1 MSVKDNLTNESRSNN
16 SVHSLSSLIEASIK
30 QKYENKSN
38 NPSDLYGYSYSV
50 NSNEKL
56 ESNFESEKSQ
66 IEINKDMRKIMFCK
80 DCKEPFSIRFMDN
93 LDLSLDC
100 GCRFVENYTTEEY
113 GKEYYRKIKN
123 NDIFKENPIH
133 CIKHPKLTKLIYYC
147 IDCEYDLCE
156 ECTKKESYLYSN
168 TQKHNKLHENH
179 GLVKLNK
186 NFDYIY
192 NLLQESKKFVE
203 SKNYCKE
210 KNCKINNIFSL
221 IEVLLTLYPKYN
233 CSQFYKSLRSGEEI
247 LKKIKENFKFDKH
260 KGTQTFYKITAMN
273 QLNKINDFEKII
285 GIYIKKSE
293 HPFNLSIFEN
303 KENKNFLYL
312 KELVLIGDDKVN
324 KIKDIS
330 PLFKCEFP
338 VLERL
343 NLINHEIDNT
353 IIEKL
358 KEKNLPELNYL
369 SLYVNKITS
378 VEIFDVIQ
386 KFTKLIKFHIGENK
400 FQINKDDNK
409 FYKMPESLEELGLT
423 GNFNEENAA
432 FIQQLGIDNLIKLYF
447 SRNKLTNLKYL
458 QTIKFKRIKILWVIS
473 NDITDIKEIKNI
485 QGKEH
490 LEILNLKE
498 NKINNFN
505 ELFDVIGSF
514 PSLKK
519 LILIENNINENE
531 VKEMKRKIK
540 ENYSRDLDIIITKE
554 TFYNIY
560 DI

>member
-100 GCRFVENYTTEEY
+100 GCLLVENYTTEEY
-113 GKEYYRKIKN
+113 GKEYYRKMKN

-168 TQKHNKLHENH
+168 TQKHNK
-179 GLVKLNK
+179 
-186 NFDYIY
+186 
-192 NLLQESKKFVE
+192 
-203 SKNYCKE
+203 
-210 KNCKINNIFSL
+210 
-221 IEVLLTLYPKYN
+221 
-233 CSQFYKSLRSGEEI
+233 FYKSLRNGEEI
-247 LKKIKENFKFDKH
+247 LKKIKENFKFGEH
-260 KGTQTFYKITAMN
+260 KETETFYKITEMN

-293 HPFNLSIFEN
+293 HPFNLSTFEN

-358 KEKNLPELNYL
+358 KEKNLPKLNYL

-423 GNFNEENAA
+423 GNFNDENAA

-514 PSLKK
+514 PNLKK
-519 LILIENNINENE
+519 LILIENNINEND

-540 ENYSRDLDIIITKE
+540 ENYGRDLDIIITKE